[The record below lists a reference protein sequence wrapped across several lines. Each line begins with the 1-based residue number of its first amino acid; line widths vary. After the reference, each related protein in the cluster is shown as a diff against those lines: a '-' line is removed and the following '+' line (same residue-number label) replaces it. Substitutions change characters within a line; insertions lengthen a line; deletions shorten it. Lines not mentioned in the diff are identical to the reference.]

1 MNANCLISF
10 LKNYNRGREK
20 SHSRDGRAR
29 RDSEVAAFA
38 SPESVG
44 ACGLLSL
51 STDGS
56 ALAVRRPFES
66 ESVSKLKRHERQS
79 SLKFRPE
86 TSGGAFNFEGGLPSH
101 LAAATTHRRAVRQPR
116 ADAASTERD
125 STMEKYLGRFSTYI
139 YAIISIDVV

>member
-20 SHSRDGRAR
+20 SHSRGGRAR
-29 RDSEVAAFA
+29 RDSEGAAFA
-38 SPESVG
+38 SSESVG

-66 ESVSKLKRHERQS
+66 ELISNLKRHERQR

-86 TSGGAFNFEGGLPSH
+86 TSGGAFNFSGRSAKSPRSGDDASAH
-101 LAAATTHRRAVRQPR
+101 GSSTARAE
-116 ADAASTERD
+116 AASTERD
-125 STMEKYLGRFSTYI
+125 STM
-139 YAIISIDVV
+139 